1 MLFQR
6 EQPRAFGLFLMT
18 RDVDDLPFEAVAT
31 SPCRSFESRQFT
43 CLVFATKASRLPS
56 SSTVSRIDC
65 SSQIVD
71 CVYVNISFLEILVP
85 MVWVT
90 QDDGRHHPW
99 QAIFSRRG
107 TAAHAIR
114 LDTYR
119 TIRLHHHCY
128 TLYYRY
134 YSAQSRRYCRY
145 STRISHLE
153 L

>member
-1 MLFQR
+1 MLFSR

-71 CVYVNISFLEILVP
+71 CVHVDISFLEISCAYGVGYTRRRQTSSLAGDLF
-85 MVWVT
+85 T
-90 QDDGRHHPW
+90 TRHSGTRHPCRH
-99 QAIFSRRG
+99 IPYNK
-107 TAAHAIR
+107 AASS
-114 LDTYR
+114 LLYSVLSLLLC
-119 TIRLHHHCY
+119 TI
-128 TLYYRY
+128 
-134 YSAQSRRYCRY
+134 
-145 STRISHLE
+145 
-153 L
+153 